1 MENAARIM
9 MVDDDPSIMEM
20 TKMSLEGEGFYVESE
35 ESPVR
40 ALEHLKTN
48 KFDLILLD
56 YFMPEM
62 TGDEFVNQLRAA
74 GDNTVILL
82 QTGYA
87 DEDRPID
94 LLNKMDVQGY
104 FDKTKGIDELIL
116 LMISMVKTIQKA
128 KE

>member
-1 MENAARIM
+1 MEKMARIL
-9 MVDDDPSIMEM
+9 MVDDDPSIIEM
-20 TKMSLEGEGFYVESE
+20 TKMSLESEGFYVESQE
-35 ESPVR
+35 NPVI

-48 KFDLILLD
+48 QFDLILLD

-62 TGDEFVNQLRAA
+62 TGDEFVNQLRIA

-87 DEDRPID
+87 EEDHPID
-94 LLNKMDVQGY
+94 LLKSMDIQGY
-104 FDKTKGIDELIL
+104 FDKTKGVDELIML
-116 LMISMVKTIQKA
+116 VISMVKTIQKV